1 MVCEVTG
8 KSTTN
13 FETTKQ
19 FAMNIYDLKKT
30 LKLLERDLQKT
41 ISDTLPRKAGVLAVN
56 HTRQNFRDG
65 GFRDGGLQ
73 PWKPTRRQQSGSKK
87 ASDRYGPLLSSRK
100 RLMGATYDVP
110 MKGKVI
116 VRNTVEYAAI
126 HNEGGTISTH
136 PRITPKLR
144 KMAWARYFKAAGIR
158 RGTSS
163 KTRKKKDASAPPEAR
178 MWKAIALS
186 KKSRLNV
193 TAQIPQRRF
202 LGQSKELTG
211 KLQKEAEKELRKV
224 METKL
229 GSLK

>member
-1 MVCEVTG
+1 
-8 KSTTN
+8 
-13 FETTKQ
+13 
-19 FAMNIYDLKKT
+19 MNTSDFKKI
-30 LKLLERDLQKT
+30 LKLLENDLQKT

-87 ASDRYGPLLSSRK
+87 ASDRYGPLLSGRK
-100 RLMGATYDVP
+100 RLMGANDFRTE
-110 MKGKVI
+110 KGKVTI
-116 VRNTVEYAAI
+116 FNPVEYAAI
-126 HNEGGTISTH
+126 HNEGGTVSTH

-202 LGQSKELTG
+202 LGQSKELTE
-211 KLQKEAEKELRKV
+211 KLQEEAEKELLKV
-224 METKL
+224 METRL

>member
-1 MVCEVTG
+1 M
-8 KSTTN
+8 KIS
-13 FETTKQ
+13 
-19 FAMNIYDLKKT
+19 DLKKT

-126 HNEGGTISTH
+126 HNEGGTVSTH
-136 PRITPKLR
+136 PRITPKLPENGMGTLFQGGR
-144 KMAWARYFKAAGIR
+144 HTAWNFIENPKEER
-158 RGTSS
+158 RFGTS
-163 KTRKKKDASAPPEAR
+163 
-178 MWKAIALS
+178 
-186 KKSRLNV
+186 
-193 TAQIPQRRF
+193 
-202 LGQSKELTG
+202 
-211 KLQKEAEKELRKV
+211 
-224 METKL
+224 
-229 GSLK
+229 

>member
-1 MVCEVTG
+1 M
-8 KSTTN
+8 KTT
-13 FETTKQ
+13 
-19 FAMNIYDLKKT
+19 DLKKT
-30 LKLLERDLQKT
+30 LKQLERDLQKT

-56 HTRQNFRDG
+56 HTRRNFRDG

-87 ASDRYGPLLSSRK
+87 ASDRYGPLLSGRK
-100 RLMGATYDVP
+100 RLMGANDFRTE
-110 MKGKVI
+110 KGKVTI
-116 VRNTVEYAAI
+116 FNPVEYAAI
-126 HNEGGTISTH
+126 HNEGGTVSTH

-163 KTRKKKDASAPPEAR
+163 KARKKKDASAPPEAR

-186 KKSRLNV
+186 RKTHLDV
-193 TAQIPQRRF
+193 TAAIPQRKF
-202 LGQSKELTG
+202 LGESKELTE
-211 KLQKEAEKELRKV
+211 KLQKEAQKELLKV
-224 METKL
+224 MEARL

>member
-1 MVCEVTG
+1 
-8 KSTTN
+8 
-13 FETTKQ
+13 
-19 FAMNIYDLKKT
+19 MNIYDLKKT

-65 GFRDGGLQ
+65 GFRNGGLQ

-110 MKGKVI
+110 MKGKVL

-126 HNEGGTISTH
+126 HNEGGTVSTH

-144 KMAWARYFKAAGIR
+144 KWHGHVISR
-158 RGTSS
+158 RQAYGVELHRKPGRR
-163 KTRKKKDASAPPEAR
+163 KTLRHLLKP
-178 MWKAIALS
+178 
-186 KKSRLNV
+186 V
-193 TAQIPQRRF
+193 C
-202 LGQSKELTG
+202 G
-211 KLQKEAEKELRKV
+211 KPLP
-224 METKL
+224 
-229 GSLK
+229 